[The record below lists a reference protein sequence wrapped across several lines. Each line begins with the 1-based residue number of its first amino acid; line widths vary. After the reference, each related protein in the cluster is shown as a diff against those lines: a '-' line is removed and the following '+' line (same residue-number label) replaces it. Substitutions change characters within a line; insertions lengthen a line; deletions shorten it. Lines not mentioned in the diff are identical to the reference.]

1 MRVNQATRQATEE
14 RLLDSGAKLFDERGF
29 EAATT
34 RELAARS
41 GVAVGTL
48 FNYFPTKEALAHSLL
63 MRAAGRAADEL
74 EAARASRPPLLDGER
89 PPLEE
94 TLFGHVAAEL
104 RHFAPYRRWIGEALR
119 ATGGPLR
126 QGGGEGEEL
135 SVAHLERV
143 ERWLSEAG
151 DTSERA
157 ITLHLYWSLYLGVL
171 HFWSRDDSEHQGAT
185 LALLDRS
192 IRLFCSSLASSQAK
206 E

>member
-63 MRAAGRAADEL
+63 MQAAGRAAGEL
-74 EAARASRPPLLDGER
+74 EAARASRPDPER

-135 SVAHLERV
+135 CVAHLERV

-151 DTSERA
+151 DASERA

-192 IRLFCSSLASSQAK
+192 IRLFCSSLASSQVK

>member
-14 RLLDSGAKLFDERGF
+14 RLLDSGAKLFEELGF

-48 FNYFPTKEALAHSLL
+48 FNYFPTKEALAHALL
-63 MRAAGRAADEL
+63 ARAAGEAAEEF
-74 EAARASRPPLLDGER
+74 EAARRAVKTAPS
-89 PPLEE
+89 LEE

-104 RHFAPYRRWIGEALR
+104 RRFAPYRRWIGEALR
-119 ATGGPLR
+119 ASGGPLR
-126 QGGGEGEEL
+126 RGGGEGSEL
-135 SVAHLERV
+135 CIAHLERV

-151 DTSERA
+151 DASERA

-171 HFWSRDDSEHQGAT
+171 HFWSRDESEHQGAT

-192 IRLFCSSLASSQAK
+192 IRLFCGSIGRSQAK